1 MNNVAFLAMNNLV
14 MPKSTEPKKQINN
27 SLLARNVSTDTMPK
41 EQSVNQRIAKYVS
54 IIRKDRMDLRNG

>member
-1 MNNVAFLAMNNLV
+1 MYNAAFLTMANLPL
-14 MPKSTEPKKQINN
+14 PKEGEPKKQMSN

>member
-1 MNNVAFLAMNNLV
+1 MYNAAFLPL
-14 MPKSTEPKKQINN
+14 PKEGEPKKQMSN

-54 IIRKDRMDLRNG
+54 VIRKDRMDLRNG